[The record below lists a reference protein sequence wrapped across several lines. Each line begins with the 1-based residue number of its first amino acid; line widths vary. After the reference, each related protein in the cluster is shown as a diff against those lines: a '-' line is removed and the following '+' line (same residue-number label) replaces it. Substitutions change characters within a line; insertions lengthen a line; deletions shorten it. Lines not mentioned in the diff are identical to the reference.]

1 MKNAR
6 KTSNKT
12 TKTGTYDSHEDN
24 MDAPEIGF
32 TLLQSAF
39 NNYENDTIEVTEEEE
54 EEKKGSGVV
63 KAKYK
68 ARYAERGDPRGC
80 GDWLQQ
86 TLKEYTLDQNGK
98 LRVAELE
105 AILDANGV
113 KHAHW
118 NRTTPGWQGRL
129 RMSGGMALR
138 TKVANQFA
146 LILPDGTELEAPV
159 RFCDKHMSN

>member
-54 EEKKGSGVV
+54 EKKGSGVV

-86 TLKEYTLDQNGK
+86 TLKEYT
-98 LRVAELE
+98 
-105 AILDANGV
+105 LDANGV